1 MNMRI
6 LNNVAVSLVTLFF
19 SGTAYSQDCT
29 LRKNK
34 DGIAVYT
41 CEVKDSKFKSI
52 RVELTLEST
61 TPEKLMNVLL
71 DIENY
76 VQWQYKMVAAKVLE
90 RISDHE
96 FIYRTIVDAPWPA
109 DNRELIMHM
118 KMEYDTAARTVS
130 INVKNASY
138 DYPVEKGVVRVP
150 FSQANWKVT
159 AESDDLKIIYLLR
172 VDPGGSIPAWVI
184 NMGIADGPF
193 HSFNHLK
200 ERIRAITP

>member
-1 MNMRI
+1 MHMRI
-6 LNNVAVSLVTLFF
+6 LNNVAISLATLLFG
-19 SGTAYSQDCT
+19 GTVYGQDCT
-29 LRKNK
+29 LRKSK
-34 DGIAVYT
+34 EGIAVYT
-41 CEVKDSKFKSI
+41 CDVKDSKFKSI
-52 RVELTLEST
+52 RVELTLENTSA
-61 TPEKLMNVLL
+61 EKLMKVLL

-90 RISDHE
+90 RISDRE

-118 KMEYDTAARTVS
+118 KMEYDAAAQILL

-138 DYPVEKGVVRVP
+138 DYPAEKGVVRVP
-150 FSQANWKVT
+150 FSEASWKVT
-159 AESDDLKIIYLLR
+159 TENNDLKIIYLLR

-184 NMGIADGPF
+184 NMGIADGPY

-200 ERIRAITP
+200 ERIRTTTP